1 MVVIDEAGL
10 IRDFSKTAE
19 RLFGWKPEETFGR
32 NVSMLMPA
40 PYREEHDS
48 YLHRY
53 YDTGERRI
61 IGLGRVVVGE
71 RRDGSTFRWNCRSAR
86 CGSTASATSPALSA
100 TSPSDRKPRR
110 GCRNCRPSW
119 STSRG

>member
-1 MVVIDEAGL
+1 MIDEAGL

-53 YDTGERRI
+53 YDTGERRTFPNMMSRE
-61 IGLGRVVVGE
+61 GARGQEYNAWSGAGAPTVRK
-71 RRDGSTFRWNCRSAR
+71 SCTFRMATLSRSGAI
-86 CGSTASATSPALSA
+86 A
-100 TSPSDRKPRR
+100 
-110 GCRNCRPSW
+110 
-119 STSRG
+119 